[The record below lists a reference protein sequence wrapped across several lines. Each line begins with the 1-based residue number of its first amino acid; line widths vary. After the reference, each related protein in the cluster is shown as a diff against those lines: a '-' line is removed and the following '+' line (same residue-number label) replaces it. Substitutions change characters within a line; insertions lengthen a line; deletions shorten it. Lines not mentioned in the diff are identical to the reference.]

1 MWRKAVNCFPQAYFC
16 YPFAVV
22 NSDEGEPNKKRS
34 SLRSTTQNTN
44 IKKIKQM
51 TYKYLHKNKPLEQIY
66 VVTHYKKNDFSTQ
79 SFKKLR
85 TRFIVSK
92 LFTNKLNTL
101 QSRMFQLIH
110 SNSSLSIKHN
120 ISQLSTFHCSVLS
133 FHSDDEV
140 MCGWWKTL
148 KAI

>member
-1 MWRKAVNCFPQAYFC
+1 MLLHITRRTTYRHNPLKNVVRNCP
-16 YPFAVV
+16 
-22 NSDEGEPNKKRS
+22 SD
-34 SLRSTTQNTN
+34 
-44 IKKIKQM
+44 
-51 TYKYLHKNKPLEQIY
+51 
-66 VVTHYKKNDFSTQ
+66 D
-79 SFKKLR
+79 LR